1 MAKKNQGKTPRKLTK
16 AERIR
21 KKRMKRA
28 AWRTGLSV
36 LTVLGVVLVG
46 LLCAGYAGFRGP
58 SPTVGDA
65 LTMSML
71 ETSALKF
78 VPRIYYSAAEMDAI
92 LEQHYRA
99 DIPLKPGAADY
110 LRRLRGR
117 GVRLCVATA
126 TPEALARVCLE
137 RLGVADCFDFILSC
151 DTVAAGKDRPDVFL
165 ACARAFGAAPE
176 AVAVFEDA
184 HYAARTAKRA
194 GFYVVG
200 VYDDNGAAHW
210 DEMRR
215 VCDEVIQGWD
225 DLR

>member
-1 MAKKNQGKTPRKLTK
+1 MDKRYAIFDMDGTLIDSMVYWQRLAPEYLAAQGVTEDVFPVLR
-16 AERIR
+16 RIR
-21 KKRMKRA
+21 AMTLLEA
-28 AWRTGLSV
+28 AAL
-36 LTVLGVVLVG
+36 
-46 LLCAGYAGFRGP
+46 FREAF
-58 SPTVGDA
+58 A
-65 LTMSML
+65 LPGTP
-71 ETSALKF
+71 EQ
-78 VPRIYYSAAEMDAI
+78 IAAEMDAI